1 MPRPTVHDVASEAG
15 VSLATVDRV
24 INGRA
29 GVREKTVDRV
39 NEAVQKLG
47 YVRYTSAANLA
58 RQREYR
64 FDVVLPKDTSQFTK
78 TIKEALLEAS
88 DAQRAERIL
97 VNIISVRPDDPHDV
111 ARLLHRLRASKPDGV
126 ALMAQET
133 PQVRDA
139 VARLK
144 ADGIAVA
151 ALLSD
156 LPSSERDFFVGVN
169 SVSAGRTAAL
179 LMGRFLG
186 EKRGKVL
193 VITNSMISRDS
204 IDRRLGFDA
213 VMLDEFSHIQ
223 VLPSAETRNDEQ
235 RAHDILHRIVAA
247 NDDLLGVYSM
257 GAGNQY
263 LLDAL
268 RANKALKDVVYIAHE
283 LTPLTRKA
291 LINGEISAVI
301 AQNVGHLARSVLRVL
316 RAKCDGVGIYEAQER
331 IRIDIITL
339 ENLPE

>member
-1 MPRPTVHDVASEAG
+1 MARPTVHDVASEAG

-24 INGRA
+24 LNARP
-29 GVREKTVDRV
+29 GVREKTVNRV
-39 NEAVQKLG
+39 NEAVRKLG
-47 YVRYTSAANLA
+47 YVRDTSAANLA

-64 FDVVLPKDTSQFTK
+64 FDIVLPRDTSQFTK
-78 TIKEALLEAS
+78 TIKDALMEAS
-88 DAQRAERIL
+88 GAQLAERTR
-97 VNIISVRPDDPHDV
+97 VNIVFVQPDDPHDV
-111 ARLLHRLRASKPDGV
+111 AKSLHRLRALKPDGV
-126 ALMAQET
+126 ALMVQET

-169 SVSAGRTAAL
+169 NVSAGRTAAL
-179 LMGRFLG
+179 LMGRFIG
-186 EKRGKVL
+186 GKPGKIL

-213 VMLDEFSHIQ
+213 LMLDEFPDIQ
-223 VLPSAETRNDEQ
+223 VLPSVETRNDPERARDIVQ
-235 RAHDILHRIVAA
+235 RMVAAHD
-247 NDDLLGVYSM
+247 DLAGVYSM
-257 GAGNQY
+257 GAGNRY

-268 RANKALKDVVYIAHE
+268 RTNAVLDRVVYIGHE
-283 LTPLTRKA
+283 LTPLTQKS
-291 LINGEISAVI
+291 LINGEIDAVI

-316 RAKCDGVGIYEAQER
+316 RAKCDGVEIFEAQER
-331 IRIDIITL
+331 IRIDIITR
-339 ENLPE
+339 ENLP

>member
-1 MPRPTVHDVASEAG
+1 MARPTVHDVASEAG

-24 INGRA
+24 LNARP
-29 GVREKTVDRV
+29 GVREKTVNRV
-39 NEAVQKLG
+39 NEAVRKLG
-47 YVRYTSAANLA
+47 YVRDTSAANLA

-64 FDVVLPKDTSQFTK
+64 FDIVLPRDTSQFTK
-78 TIKEALLEAS
+78 TIKDALMEAS
-88 DAQRAERIL
+88 GAQLAERTR
-97 VNIISVRPDDPHDV
+97 VNIVFVQPDDPHDV
-111 ARLLHRLRASKPDGV
+111 AKSLHRLRALKPDGV
-126 ALMAQET
+126 ALMVQET

-169 SVSAGRTAAL
+169 NVSAGRTAAL
-179 LMGRFLG
+179 LMGRFIG
-186 EKRGKVL
+186 GKPGKIL

-213 VMLDEFSHIQ
+213 LMLDEFPDIQ
-223 VLPSAETRNDEQ
+223 VLPSVETRNDPERARDIVQ
-235 RAHDILHRIVAA
+235 RMVAAHD
-247 NDDLLGVYSM
+247 DLAGVYSM
-257 GAGNQY
+257 GAGNRY

-268 RANKALKDVVYIAHE
+268 RTNAVLDRVVYIGHE
-283 LTPLTRKA
+283 LTPLTQKS
-291 LINGEISAVI
+291 LINGEIDAVI

-316 RAKCDGVGIYEAQER
+316 RAKCDGVGIFEAQER
-331 IRIDIITL
+331 IRIDIITR
-339 ENLPE
+339 ENLP